1 MLTFLKVMN
10 FQEVVYMFSQMV
22 LGLDYIHQ
30 RGVLHRDL
38 KPSNILLKPVGVETV
53 IKIADFGISK
63 ILER

>member
-1 MLTFLKVMN
+1 MLTFLKVLN

-22 LGLDYIHQ
+22 LGLHYIHQ
-30 RGVLHRDL
+30 QGVLHRDL
-38 KPSNILLKPVGVETV
+38 KPSNILLKPVGVEIV